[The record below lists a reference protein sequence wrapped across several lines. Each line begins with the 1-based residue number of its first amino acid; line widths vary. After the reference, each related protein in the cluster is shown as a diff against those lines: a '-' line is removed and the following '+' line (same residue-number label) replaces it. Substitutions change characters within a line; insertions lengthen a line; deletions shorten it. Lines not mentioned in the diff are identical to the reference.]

1 MNSNT
6 TSKNRKSQSGKSH
19 PHSKPLKATIKN
31 IHKSKNI
38 TATSLKQHL
47 YKVLPSV
54 GIELTMAKAAYEY
67 IKEKHEYKETG
78 IIYRQRN
85 TEICIKKSSQ
95 LQQLVLSLHLLEP
108 EDENECELMQQR
120 EKHKKELENVID
132 DNSNTSVE
140 MGESN
145 NIIPTVGKSHNYNV
159 EITLLKTL
167 VGKRLSKRQGA
178 VDDQLQSLTRMKPA
192 VQEWLLQ
199 QPEQKLLLIDG
210 ELGVQEKIHKR
221 KMSKE
226 TCMQALCEYFLSVGC
241 DQALQLTRT
250 VMMNA

>member
-1 MNSNT
+1 M
-6 TSKNRKSQSGKSH
+6 
-19 PHSKPLKATIKN
+19 
-31 IHKSKNI
+31 
-38 TATSLKQHL
+38 
-47 YKVLPSV
+47 
-54 GIELTMAKAAYEY
+54 
-67 IKEKHEYKETG
+67 
-78 IIYRQRN
+78 
-85 TEICIKKSSQ
+85 
-95 LQQLVLSLHLLEP
+95 SLHLLEP
-108 EDENECELMQQR
+108 EDENEYELMQQR
-120 EKHKKELENVID
+120 EKYKKELENGID
-132 DNSNTSVE
+132 DNSNTSMG

-145 NIIPTVGKSHNYNV
+145 NIIPTVGNSNNYNV

-178 VDDQLQSLTRMKPA
+178 VEEQLQSLTRMKPA

-210 ELGVQEKIHKR
+210 ELGVQEKIHKQ

-250 VMMNA
+250 VMMKTIV